1 MCIIMPV
8 ICLSHCSAYCDL
20 AVARSLAVGKADCL
34 CSSCRFSGLGLAVLL
49 FPVAAHLVQEGIP
62 LS

>member
-1 MCIIMPV
+1 MLS
-8 ICLSHCSAYCDL
+8 CLSAAYPTAQHTVM

-34 CSSCRFSGLGLAVLL
+34 RFSSRFSGLGLAVLL
-49 FPVAAHLVQEGIP
+49 LPVAAHLVQEGIP